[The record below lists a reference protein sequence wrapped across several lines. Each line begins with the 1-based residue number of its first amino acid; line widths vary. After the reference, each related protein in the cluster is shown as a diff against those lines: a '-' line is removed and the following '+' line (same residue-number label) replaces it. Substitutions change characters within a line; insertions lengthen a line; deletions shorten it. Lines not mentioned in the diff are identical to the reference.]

1 MCYGQEIDR
10 QTVLC
15 YHQDVAVAG
24 MARRNHHWRNNLP
37 FWLSGES
44 GYTTS
49 ASICLCLCRSV
60 NMFWEISFGL
70 VAEGE
75 SGSKRNFRSFSFH
88 RVVDGRKKVRLK
100 AGLFLR
106 KNTTW
111 AKSHPQRRNWIRLS
125 YIFSVFYHRFVSSW
139 IDAHSSFTPLEREKK
154 RRKQRFKDGKIEKKG
169 EKVGP

>member
-24 MARRNHHWRNNLP
+24 MARRNHHWRNNHP

-44 GYTTS
+44 GYATS

-60 NMFWEISFGL
+60 NMFWEISFVL
-70 VAEGE
+70 VAERKCGI
-75 SGSKRNFRSFSFH
+75 KRNFRSFSFH
-88 RVVDGRKKVRLK
+88 RVVDGRKKSAAESR
-100 AGLFLR
+100 FILR
-106 KNTTW
+106 ENTTL

-139 IDAHSSFTPLEREKK
+139 IDAHSSFTPLERKK
-154 RRKQRFKDGKIEKKG
+154 KKQRFKDGKIKKKKG
-169 EKVGP
+169 KVGP

>member
-1 MCYGQEIDR
+1 MDSGVMCYGQEIDR

-75 SGSKRNFRSFSFH
+75 CGIKRNFRSFSFH
-88 RVVDGRKKVRLK
+88 RVVDGRKKVWLK
-100 AGLFLR
+100 AGLFC
-106 KNTTW
+106 
-111 AKSHPQRRNWIRLS
+111 
-125 YIFSVFYHRFVSSW
+125 
-139 IDAHSSFTPLEREKK
+139 
-154 RRKQRFKDGKIEKKG
+154 GKIQPWP
-169 EKVGP
+169 KVILKDATESDYLISFPSSTIVLCLRESMLIQVLLL